1 MLLVICDY
9 DKYRRYQETKVHEEF
24 GVNRVHVNKP
34 GTKRC
39 GVMIYQCEC
48 GVMDYRCR
56 WIPNPKV
63 HRSHMRRHRK
73 INYDS
78 RIEAI
83 IVGDLFPNL
92 EG

>member
-39 GVMIYQCEC
+39 GVFIYQCEC
-48 GVMDYRCR
+48 GVMDYRAGGYR
-56 WIPNPKV
+56 I
-63 HRSHMRRHRK
+63 RR
-73 INYDS
+73 YTG
-78 RIEAI
+78 AI
-83 IVGDLFPNL
+83 CGDI
-92 EG
+92 GK